1 MERVAILVTL
11 LIIGRKSL
19 ENTGERG
26 GGEAM
31 VRKKKYRK
39 REWVGVFRI

>member
-1 MERVAILVTL
+1 MERVANLVTL

-19 ENTGERG
+19 ENTGER

>member
-26 GGEAM
+26 G
-31 VRKKKYRK
+31 VRLWYER
-39 REWVGVFRI
+39 RSIERGSG